1 MMTIKENNDNKQTEL
16 LESIN
21 EKLDKIIQ
29 LLSSTNVNTLV
40 APTDV
45 FWTSYKNSIMVYGNT
60 RPVKEHLKKVGGKWN
75 SKLKGWVFY
84 KPKFESLSHNIKNVE
99 KQFSGSDSE

>member
-1 MMTIKENNDNKQTEL
+1 MSELTNNSQTEL

-29 LLSSTNVNTLV
+29 LLSNTTKTLV
-40 APTDV
+40 VPDDV
-45 FWTSYKNSIMVYGNT
+45 SWSSYKNSIIVYGNT

-75 SKLKGWVFY
+75 NKLKGWIFY
-84 KPKFESLSHNIKNVE
+84 KPKFESWNPGINNVE
-99 KQFSGSDSE
+99 KEFSSSDSE

>member
-1 MMTIKENNDNKQTEL
+1 MSELVKNRQTEL

-29 LLSSTNVNTLV
+29 LLSSTNTNTLV
-40 APTDV
+40 APDDV
-45 FWTSYKNSIMVYGNT
+45 YWTGYKNSILIYGNT

-75 SKLKGWVFY
+75 NKLKGWIFY
-84 KPKFESLSHNIKNVE
+84 KPKFESLNHNIKNVE
-99 KQFSGSDSE
+99 KEFSSSDSE

>member
-1 MMTIKENNDNKQTEL
+1 MSELTNNRQTEL

-40 APTDV
+40 APDDV
-45 FWTSYKNSIMVYGNT
+45 YWTSYKNSIIVYGNT
-60 RPVKEHLKKVGGKWN
+60 RPVKEHLKKVGGRWN
-75 SKLKGWVFY
+75 NKLKGWRFN

-99 KQFSGSDSE
+99 KSLDSE